1 MEPNVLKR
9 KWTVL
14 FNELKERWP
23 DLTQSDIALIQGDKQ
38 KLIKVVQS
46 RRQISD
52 AEARRDVE
60 EFLSKLDARQR
71 VE

>member
-23 DLTQSDIALIQGDKQ
+23 DLTQSDIDLIQGDKQ

-46 RRQISD
+46 RRHISD

-60 EFLSKLDARQR
+60 EFLSTLDARQR
-71 VE
+71 VA

>member
-46 RRQISD
+46 RRHISD

-60 EFLSKLDARQR
+60 EFLSTLDARQR
-71 VE
+71 VA

>member
-23 DLTQSDIALIQGDKQ
+23 DLTQSDIDLIQGDKQ

-46 RRQISD
+46 RRHISD
-52 AEARRDVE
+52 VEARRDVE
-60 EFLSKLDARQR
+60 GFLSTLDARQR
-71 VE
+71 VA